1 MIRVL
6 IADDHPI
13 VRKGLRQIVAGQPDL
28 TVAAECGDGDEAL
41 RLVETVPLD
50 VAVLDIGMPRMSGL
64 EVLSRVRGHY
74 PKLPV
79 LILSG
84 YPESELAMRVIKAGA
99 AGYLNKEMAPE
110 ELVAAIRRVA
120 AGRRYVSPKVAEL
133 LAGSLAAGDSP
144 PHAALSDRE
153 YQVLLAIAS
162 GRTVT
167 EIAADMALSVKTV
180 STYRTRVLEKMDMR
194 NNAELMHYAIH
205 KGLTAKQS

>member
-41 RLVETVPLD
+41 RLVQTVPLD
-50 VAVLDIGMPRMSGL
+50 VAVLDIGMPGMSGL
-64 EVLSRVRGHY
+64 EVLSRLRANY
-74 PKLPV
+74 SNLPV
-79 LILSG
+79 LILSA

-120 AGRRYVSPKVAEL
+120 AGRRYVSPEVAEL
-133 LAGSLAAGDSP
+133 LAGSLAAGDAP
-144 PHAALSDRE
+144 PHASLSGRE

-167 EIAADMALSVKTV
+167 EIAVDMDLSVKTV
-180 STYRTRVLEKMDMR
+180 STYRTRLLEKMDMR

-205 KGLTAKQS
+205 KGLTGNRI

>member
-41 RLVETVPLD
+41 RLVQTVPLD
-50 VAVLDIGMPRMSGL
+50 VAVLDVGMPGMSGL
-64 EVLSRVRGHY
+64 EVLSRLRANY
-74 PKLPV
+74 SNLPV
-79 LILSG
+79 LILSA

-120 AGRRYVSPKVAEL
+120 AGE
-133 LAGSLAAGDSP
+133 D
-144 PHAALSDRE
+144 
-153 YQVLLAIAS
+153 
-162 GRTVT
+162 T
-167 EIAADMALSVKTV
+167 
-180 STYRTRVLEKMDMR
+180 
-194 NNAELMHYAIH
+194 
-205 KGLTAKQS
+205 